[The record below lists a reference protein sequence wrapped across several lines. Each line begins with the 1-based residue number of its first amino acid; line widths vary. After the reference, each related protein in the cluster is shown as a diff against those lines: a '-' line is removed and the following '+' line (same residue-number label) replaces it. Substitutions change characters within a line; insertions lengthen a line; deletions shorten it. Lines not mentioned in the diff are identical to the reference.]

1 MFEFDLNLNDDKNIS
16 ISAMQCTTIHR
27 IILNASHGVA
37 IRKYPPFID
46 YTIPKSFDQSIWLNG
61 SIYHIEFIVYAHIS
75 SS

>member
-16 ISAMQCTTIHR
+16 ISAVQCTTIHR
-27 IILNASHGVA
+27 IILNAIHSVA

-61 SIYHIEFIVYAHIS
+61 SIYHIEFIAYAHIS